1 MKVAFVNKNL
11 TLFSIILFL
20 ILFFMLNLTK
30 PSFLYNNDGSIRVF
44 GIGQKRKTI
53 LPVWLLS
60 IVLAILC
67 YLLLL
72 YIVTL
77 PKFR

>member
-1 MKVAFVNKNL
+1 MKLSLINKNL
-11 TLFSIILFL
+11 TLFSILLFL
-20 ILFFMLNLTK
+20 IFFFILNITK
-30 PSFLYNNDGSIRVF
+30 PSFLYNNDGSLRVF

-53 LPVWLLS
+53 LPVWLLT

-72 YIVTL
+72 YLITL

>member
-1 MKVAFVNKNL
+1 MKLAFVNKNL